1 MSFKQLPI
9 EAKVVILGAQGVG
22 KTSIALRHIGK
33 TFSGKVKPTISASF
47 FTFTLDV
54 EKNTK
59 VKIQLWD
66 TAGQERFRSLVS
78 MYYRKATAAIIV
90 YDITDLQSF
99 EDAKEWVEE
108 LHNNV
113 GTNVV
118 LYIVGNKCDLQEQRK
133 VPMETLEE
141 YARSLQVLY
150 GETSAAH
157 DIGIQDIF
165 TLIVENIVRLHRNEP
180 LTSSQHAAHGKS
192 LPITPVSSIRV
203 NETIKLDNVDNKTV
217 QPGPSPDTENKK
229 KKKCCCGR

>member
-47 FTFTLDV
+47 FTFTL
-54 EKNTK
+54 
-59 VKIQLWD
+59 
-66 TAGQERFRSLVS
+66 FRSLVS